1 METLRVLAN
10 QPRLLIEPGIVFAVT
25 FAIAYLVRSIVL
37 RGLRAWVARTRSQ
50 PGHVLLAALTGP
62 TTIWALILA
71 VHLAIQSA
79 PLPRV
84 VTDKYAPKI
93 LIALWIASFT
103 LMAMR
108 AAGDLVRAYGAQ
120 IPGALPVTTL
130 TTTLAQLSALAVG
143 LLLLLSAE
151 EVRVTPILTALGVG
165 GLAVALALQDTL
177 TNLFAGF
184 YMAVARQINVGDYV
198 KLNTGEEGYVVDITW
213 RSTTF
218 RALANNLI
226 IVPNAKLAQAIV
238 TNYYMPEK
246 RMSASVQVGVSYAAD
261 PDHVERVLLD
271 VATRSAS
278 EIPGMVAD
286 AAPSI
291 QFDPGFGDSSLGFTV
306 NYQVSEFSQQFGV
319 RAELR
324 KRILRR
330 LREEGIDIPF
340 PTRTVLIESAP
351 RAEGHGAEP
360 AV

>member
-1 METLRVLAN
+1 
-10 QPRLLIEPGIVFAVT
+10 
-25 FAIAYLVRSIVL
+25 
-37 RGLRAWVARTRSQ
+37 
-50 PGHVLLAALTGP
+50 VLLAALTGP

-184 YMAVARQINVGDYV
+184 YIAVARQMRLNDYIR
-198 KLNTGEEGYVVDITW
+198 LSTGEEGYVSDIGW
-213 RSTTF
+213 RST
-218 RALANNLI
+218 ALLSLGNNVVV
-226 IVPNAKLAQAIV
+226 VPNSKLAQAIV
-238 TNYYMPEK
+238 TNYHLPAL
-246 RMSASVQVGVSYAAD
+246 RMSSSLQVNLPYDSDPDQIERLLVDIASTGAKDIPGLLAD
-261 PDHVERVLLD
+261 P
-271 VATRSAS
+271 
-278 EIPGMVAD
+278 
-286 AAPSI
+286 APSVSL
-291 QFDPGFGDSSLGFTV
+291 DPGFGEFALGFTL
-306 NYQVSEFSQQFGV
+306 NYQIAEFSQQYGI
-319 RAELR
+319 RHQLR

-330 LREEGIDIPF
+330 LREEGIAIPY
-340 PTRTVLIESAP
+340 PTREIHLDRDRPS
-351 RAEGHGAEP
+351 
-360 AV
+360 

>member
-184 YMAVARQINVGDYV
+184 YIAVARQMRLNDYIR
-198 KLNTGEEGYVVDITW
+198 LSTGEEGYVSDIGW
-213 RSTTF
+213 RST
-218 RALANNLI
+218 ALLSLGNNVVV
-226 IVPNAKLAQAIV
+226 VPNSKLAQAIV
-238 TNYYMPEK
+238 TNYHLPAL
-246 RMSASVQVGVSYAAD
+246 RMSSSLQVNLPYDSDPDQIERLLVDIASTGAKDIPGLLAD
-261 PDHVERVLLD
+261 P
-271 VATRSAS
+271 
-278 EIPGMVAD
+278 
-286 AAPSI
+286 APSVSL
-291 QFDPGFGDSSLGFTV
+291 DPGFGEFALGFTL
-306 NYQVSEFSQQFGV
+306 NYQIAEFSQQYGI
-319 RAELR
+319 RHQLR

-330 LREEGIDIPF
+330 LREEGIAIPY
-340 PTRTVLIESAP
+340 PTREIHLDRDRPS
-351 RAEGHGAEP
+351 
-360 AV
+360 